1 MCFDAPRPRTH
12 APFVRAS
19 RGVRS
24 IYRVGAVARADPM
37 STPRFMIALILLAAA
52 VFGGVRAALLSGER
66 AARLDSAK
74 LAEPAPEAPALP
86 APVAHIARTLRT
98 LKIVTVEIHTIV
110 ESRRLDQSWRGDVS
124 ATVAAPVRLLY
135 GCDLSA
141 VVDGPE
147 QGPSVR
153 RDPLT
158 GGVTLR
164 VPRPTRIAVEVE
176 GDRQTHDVSV
186 GWGRFRDISGEFQLG
201 LARAGV
207 YERARAMRPTQQQVR
222 EIERLTRE
230 QLTSLVRGLAARGD
244 DLPVTIEFVSHESPG
259 LAGVASDAP
268 PSSGAG
274 DAP

>member
-1 MCFDAPRPRTH
+1 
-12 APFVRAS
+12 
-19 RGVRS
+19 
-24 IYRVGAVARADPM
+24 M
-37 STPRFMIALILLAAA
+37 STPRFMAVLVALAAL
-52 VFGGVRAALLSGER
+52 VFGVVRAALLSGER
-66 AARLDSAK
+66 NARLDAARL
-74 LAEPAPEAPALP
+74 AEPTPEAPAPP

-141 VVDGPE
+141 VVNGPE
-147 QGPSVR
+147 HGPSVR

-207 YERARAMRPTQQQVR
+207 YERARSMRPTPQQVR
-222 EIERLTRE
+222 EVERLTRE
-230 QLTSLVRGLAARGD
+230 QLTALVRGLAARGD
-244 DLPVTIEFVSHESPG
+244 DLPVTIEFVSQESPG

-268 PSSGAG
+268 PFSGPG